1 MDIAE
6 LELRVKS
13 LEAEKAARR
22 VTNELKKTE
31 RQAEKTSADMQKG
44 FKGIGASLGN
54 IRTMLA
60 GVGAFVA
67 MRQGIRTIGNFEQSM
82 ANARSVVQGI
92 TQEDFANLNKTARE
106 LGATTV
112 FSASQAAEGI
122 QFLGMA
128 GFSTEKIIA
137 SLPGT
142 LDLAAAGAVDLGT
155 AADISSNILSAF
167 SLEASEM
174 GRVSDVMAMA
184 IHSSNQNMYELA
196 EAVNYAA
203 PTLAPLGIELED
215 VAAGASVLAN
225 QGIKASMAG
234 TTMRQMFI
242 KLLDPSKESLKI
254 LGQHNLTLQ
263 DLNPRFNELSD
274 IFTKLQALSPEE
286 LIQVFGA
293 RGIAG
298 ATAITNNLEDMVKFM
313 KDYRESAEGTAKA
326 VADIRLDTLQG
337 DWKLLK
343 SAVEEFTL
351 SVGDEGASGALRKL
365 VQLATKG
372 VQTLNDNWDFMVD
385 SLGVAM
391 MHVEAAF
398 WTMYGVYQ
406 LINDKMKKVWIGT
419 LNWILKQGFMFFQEL
434 SAMVG
439 NHPFFQGLRD
449 QALDARDGVLK
460 LQQTLRA
467 VENMVVGDEGA
478 AAFAKASELRQGA
491 GAIVLDT
498 AGQALAEG
506 IRGYQENAAAEAKVL
521 REKVEREQQQL
532 EENTKSSW
540 RRIGETAE
548 AVINK
553 MEAGWKQASASYG
566 DMGQRLMAV
575 GETINYS
582 LDQNITD
589 GLVSMIDG
597 TKSVKEA
604 FRDMANQIIADL
616 IRVMIQQ
623 LIVRTAL
630 SAFGG
635 GGGALGGVMHDG
647 GVVGLSGG
655 ADVSR
660 GSFRGASRFSEGGL
674 AGDEVPII
682 AHQGEVV
689 FNEEQ
694 MAALGNVMSSEP
706 RQRSV
711 EIVNVTDPRMVDE
724 RINANPEAIL
734 NVMSKHRSQFRRTLG
749 IPA

>member
-1 MDIAE
+1 
-6 LELRVKS
+6 
-13 LEAEKAARR
+13 
-22 VTNELKKTE
+22 
-31 RQAEKTSADMQKG
+31 
-44 FKGIGASLGN
+44 
-54 IRTMLA
+54 
-60 GVGAFVA
+60 
-67 MRQGIRTIGNFEQSM
+67 
-82 ANARSVVQGI
+82 
-92 TQEDFANLNKTARE
+92 
-106 LGATTV
+106 
-112 FSASQAAEGI
+112 
-122 QFLGMA
+122 
-128 GFSTEKIIA
+128 
-137 SLPGT
+137 
-142 LDLAAAGAVDLGT
+142 
-155 AADISSNILSAF
+155 
-167 SLEASEM
+167 
-174 GRVSDVMAMA
+174 
-184 IHSSNQNMYELA
+184 
-196 EAVNYAA
+196 
-203 PTLAPLGIELED
+203 
-215 VAAGASVLAN
+215 
-225 QGIKASMAG
+225 
-234 TTMRQMFI
+234 
-242 KLLDPSKESLKI
+242 
-254 LGQHNLTLQ
+254 
-263 DLNPRFNELSD
+263 
-274 IFTKLQALSPEE
+274 
-286 LIQVFGA
+286 
-293 RGIAG
+293 
-298 ATAITNNLEDMVKFM
+298 
-313 KDYRESAEGTAKA
+313 
-326 VADIRLDTLQG
+326 
-337 DWKLLK
+337 
-343 SAVEEFTL
+343 
-351 SVGDEGASGALRKL
+351 
-365 VQLATKG
+365 
-372 VQTLNDNWDFMVD
+372 
-385 SLGVAM
+385 
-391 MHVEAAF
+391 
-398 WTMYGVYQ
+398 
-406 LINDKMKKVWIGT
+406 
-419 LNWILKQGFMFFQEL
+419 
-434 SAMVG
+434 
-439 NHPFFQGLRD
+439 
-449 QALDARDGVLK
+449 
-460 LQQTLRA
+460 
-467 VENMVVGDEGA
+467 MVVGDEGA

-506 IRGYQENAAAEAKVL
+506 IRGYQEKAAAEAKVL

-647 GVVGLSGG
+647 GVVGLSGA